1 MPTRLASAI
10 QISWLTGY
18 CPVQALGRV
27 DGLPW
32 YFRARGGYWVF
43 SVAQTP
49 ESDPVAVSLSHEPGY
64 RLCYPYGRP
73 GESDAGLMLHS
84 VAQDKI
90 YQCARLYLAQKARG
104 EM

>member
-1 MPTRLASAI
+1 MPALFSPI
-10 QISWLTGY
+10 QIQWLSGF

-27 DGLPW
+27 DGLPF

-43 SVAQTP
+43 SVATAP
-49 ESDPVAVSLSHEPGY
+49 EHDPVAVSLAQEPGY

-73 GESDAGLMLHS
+73 GEQDAGLMLHS
-84 VAQDKI
+84 VASHKI

-104 EM
+104 EL